1 MKNAI
6 LKYELIQKLI
16 NTIGLL
22 NDKERKL
29 LVDLSLE
36 ILVFVNVNIIR
47 RTSNENTM

>member
-16 NTIGLL
+16 NTKGLL

-36 ILVFVNVNIIR
+36 ILVFVNAKYNK
-47 RTSNENTM
+47 ENK